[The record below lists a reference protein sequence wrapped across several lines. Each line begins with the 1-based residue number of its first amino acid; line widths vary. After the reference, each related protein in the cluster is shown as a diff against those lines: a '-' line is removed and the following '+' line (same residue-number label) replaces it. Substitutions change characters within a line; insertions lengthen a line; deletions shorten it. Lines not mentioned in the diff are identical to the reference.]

1 MKVKTD
7 IASKDM
13 KKNADHTFCFVMGML
28 KMQISEKEYKYWDCL
43 DIFMCDIGQ
52 IVSTGVSETYYSKKI
67 LYCACFWSILKG
79 GIENIKYKI

>member
-28 KMQISEKEYKYWDCL
+28 KMQISEKEYKY
-43 DIFMCDIGQ
+43 
-52 IVSTGVSETYYSKKI
+52 
-67 LYCACFWSILKG
+67 
-79 GIENIKYKI
+79 